1 MCHNRVVLF
10 VGEKTEYER
19 NERKFWN
26 FCIYLI
32 SILTFFVYI
41 TDYLYIYILFTKCL
55 FQPFDL
61 WEFSNVYLRF
71 HLWQI
76 FFLSF

>member
-41 TDYLYIYILFTKCL
+41 TDYLYIYFI
-55 FQPFDL
+55 
-61 WEFSNVYLRF
+61 Y
-71 HLWQI
+71 
-76 FFLSF
+76 